1 MLRGGWVRPP
11 AIGTVG
17 GPNRVIA
24 AFSPIGLSLNDA
36 THVFHKALLAELVSG
51 KHQRRGDTGLDAPP
65 PANKP
70 PESAPSL
77 SSKQRATH
85 ARIVGRVRTHSP
97 RMNPAAHAD
106 R

>member
-1 MLRGGWVRPP
+1 
-11 AIGTVG
+11 
-17 GPNRVIA
+17 
-24 AFSPIGLSLNDA
+24 LSLNDA

-51 KHQRRGDTGLDAPP
+51 KHQRLGDTVLDAPP

-70 PESAPSL
+70 PESEPSL

-106 R
+106 RHGRFGENASRAAKAAHHNATSRV